1 MMKDRWK
8 NNLGLKVIAV
18 LFAFFLWWTVVNIDD
33 PVKTQKYT
41 AEVTVLNPEVITNNG
56 KSYQIV
62 DNTKNI
68 VVTVKARRKVL
79 EQIKASNIVATA
91 DLKERQDTS
100 VPIRISIQ
108 GFEGSYIEASA
119 NPRNIQV
126 QVEDTQKKT
135 FPISVVTTG
144 TVRDGYVLDKTNTVA
159 VPQSIDIS
167 GPKSSLGR
175 INRVVAK
182 VDVSELWNDTEL
194 KAELIYYDSA
204 DNIIDQSLLT
214 SNCDIN
220 GVSVKVKLLQ
230 TKKVLV
236 KFDTSQI
243 ATADGYVF
251 KEIEVEPQ
259 YIEVAGASAT
269 LSTIQALE
277 VGADALKRE
286 GLTKNEEVLINMA
299 DYLPDGVILADD
311 TAGSVVVRIVVE
323 KSGTKSILLP
333 VRSIKV
339 NNAPEGFEMTLGS
352 EQEVELRFAGAN
364 DVLNSLTSE
373 KIIASVD
380 LAQYNEEGTYDVP
393 VQVTDLP
400 DQCSYLGETTVK
412 ITLTKK

>member
-8 NNLGLKVIAV
+8 NNLGLKVVAV
-18 LFAFFLWWTVVNIDD
+18 LFAIFLWWTVVNVDD

-41 AEVTVLNPEVITNNG
+41 TEVTVLNPEVITNNG

-62 DNTKNI
+62 DDTKNI

-79 EQIKASNIVATA
+79 EQIKSSNIIATA
-91 DLKERQDTS
+91 DLQERQDTS

-108 GFEGSYIEASA
+108 GFEGSYIEASP

-135 FPISVVTTG
+135 FPINVVTTG

-167 GPKSSLGR
+167 GPQSSLGR
-175 INRVVAK
+175 ISRVVAK

-204 DNIIDQSLLT
+204 DNIIDQSLLS

-220 GVSVKVKLLQ
+220 GVSVQVKLLQ
-230 TKKVLV
+230 TKNVLV

-243 ATADGYVF
+243 IPADGYVF

-259 YIEVAGASAT
+259 YIEVAGKSETLNAT
-269 LSTIQALE
+269 SALE
-277 VGADALKRE
+277 VSADALKRE
-286 GLTKNEEVLINMA
+286 GISKNEEVLINMT
-299 DYLPDGVILADD
+299 DYLPDGIILADD

-323 KSGTKSILLP
+323 KAGTKSILLP
-333 VRSIKV
+333 TRSIKI
-339 NNAPEGFEMTLGS
+339 NNASEEFEITFGS
-352 EQEVELRFAGAN
+352 EQEVELRFEGAN
-364 DVLNSLTSE
+364 DILDSLTSE
-373 KIIASVD
+373 KFIATID
-380 LAQYNEEGTYDVP
+380 LAELKEEGTYNVP
-393 VQVTDLP
+393 VQVAELP
-400 DQCSYLGETTVK
+400 DQCAYLGETTVQ
-412 ITLTKK
+412 ITLKKK

>member
-41 AEVTVLNPEVITNNG
+41 TEVTVLNPEVITNNG

-91 DLKERQDTS
+91 DLQERQDTS

-230 TKKVLV
+230 TKKALV

>member
-41 AEVTVLNPEVITNNG
+41 TEVTVLNPEVITNNG

-91 DLKERQDTS
+91 DLQERQDTS

-135 FPISVVTTG
+135 FPISIVTTG

>member
-41 AEVTVLNPEVITNNG
+41 TEVTVLNPEVITNNG

-91 DLKERQDTS
+91 DLQERQDTS

-412 ITLTKK
+412 ITLTNK

>member
-41 AEVTVLNPEVITNNG
+41 TEVTVLNPEVITNNG

>member
-41 AEVTVLNPEVITNNG
+41 TEVTVLNPEVITNNG

-68 VVTVKARRKVL
+68 VVTVRARRKVL

-91 DLKERQDTS
+91 DLQERQDTS

>member
-41 AEVTVLNPEVITNNG
+41 TEVTVLNPEVITNNG

-91 DLKERQDTS
+91 DLQERQDTS

-204 DNIIDQSLLT
+204 DSIIDQSLLT